1 MKQDKEMQARKFLDT
16 LFSLAK
22 EDKKEKKELTFEERV
37 KEIKIKCENNL
48 KKK

>member
-1 MKQDKEMQARKFLDT
+1 MKKVKQDPMKFLDT

-22 EDKKEKKELTFEERV
+22 EDKKEKKDLTFDDRV
-37 KEIKIKCENNL
+37 KLLKSKCENNL